1 MTLTV
6 YMLDLILMDQN
17 YTEISSIN
25 IRDLM
30 ESVIVSDQESVN
42 LALKCL

>member
-30 ESVIVSDQESVN
+30 ESVIVSDHESVN